1 MSAPADPRS
10 SFRPCAIVPTFD
22 NPATIREV
30 VERLRE
36 HLQDVLVIDD
46 GSGPAG
52 RESVAVLAELGLAR
66 VSHRARNG
74 GKGAAVKT
82 GLRLAQE
89 LGYTHALQV
98 DADGQHALEDVPRFL
113 AAAEAHPDALILGT
127 PIFDASAP
135 AGRRFGRRFTQM
147 WTNLETFG
155 RVVHDP
161 MCGFR
166 VYPVDAA
173 LRASDAAGDAMD
185 FDPEIAV
192 RLVWLGLPVANL
204 PTRVRYFTREE
215 GGVSHFRMVRDNAL
229 ISWMHTRL
237 FLGAVLRL
245 LTGRAR
251 RGSELLP

>member
-1 MSAPADPRS
+1 MTAARTSEAP
-10 SFRPCAIVPTFD
+10 FRPCGLIPTFD
-22 NPATIREV
+22 NPGTIRHV

-36 HLQDVLVIDD
+36 HLTDVLVVDD

-52 RESVAVLAELGLAR
+52 RDAVAALARQGLAQ
-66 VSHRARNG
+66 VSHRDKNG

-82 GLRLAQE
+82 GLQLAAQ

-98 DADGQHALEDVPRFL
+98 DADGQHTLDDVPRLL
-113 AAAEAHPDALILGT
+113 AAARAHPDALVLGA
-127 PIFDASAP
+127 PVFDATAP
-135 AGRRFGRRFTQM
+135 AGRRAGRRFTQL

-166 VYPVDAA
+166 VYPVQAA
-173 LRASDAAGDAMD
+173 LRADAWGDAMD

-192 RLVWLGLPVANL
+192 RLVWQGLPVANV
-204 PTRVRYFTREE
+204 PTRVRYFTRAE
-215 GGVSHFRMVRDNAL
+215 GGVSHFRMFRDNAL

-237 FLGAVLRL
+237 VLGALLRL

-251 RGSELLP
+251 RGRELGP